1 MKIEGAAA
9 VVTGAASGIGYG
21 LCEGAA
27 KRGLAVVLAD
37 IEDESLLAAERR
49 LRDAGAKTLAVRTDV
64 SRPEQLENLAD
75 RAFEAFGSVGLLCNN
90 AGVQVSVTKPLWRYS
105 REDWEWLFGV
115 NLWGVV
121 HGLQAF
127 LPRMMEQETPSHVLN
142 TASSAGMLISPGLG
156 VYKASK
162 HAVVSLS
169 ETLYHDL
176 RVAGSRV
183 GVSIFCPDVVKTGLR
198 DAARN
203 RPAELGAETP
213 RTPEEQAAEDTL
225 RGSPGLSPTEAGE
238 IALSGVEAGRFY
250 IFTEDGPVE
259 FTRQRLEGIEAGVPT
274 AVTGLR
280 EDLALTPPS
289 T

>member
-1 MKIEGAAA
+1 MTIEGGAA

-27 KRGLAVVLAD
+27 QRGLAVVLAD
-37 IEDESLLAAERR
+37 IEEQSLEAAERR
-49 LRDAGAKTLAVRTDV
+49 LRESGARTLSVRTDV
-64 SRPEQLENLAD
+64 SRAEDLENLAN
-75 RAFEAFGSVGLLCNN
+75 RAFETFGSVGLLCNN
-90 AGVQVSVTKPLWRYS
+90 AGVQVSVTKPIWRYS
-105 REDWEWLFGV
+105 HQDWEWLIGV

-127 LPRMMEQETPSHVLN
+127 LPRLMDQANASHVLN

-156 VYKASK
+156 VYKATK

-176 RVAGSRV
+176 RVAQSQV
-183 GVSIFCPDVVKTGLR
+183 GVSVFCPDVVKTGLR

-203 RPAELGAETP
+203 RPEELGEELK

-225 RGSPGLSPTEAGE
+225 RGSKGLTPSEAGE
-238 IALSGVEAGRFY
+238 IALSSIEAGRFY
-250 IFTEDGPVE
+250 IFTEDGPIE
-259 FTRQRLEGIEAGVPT
+259 FTRQRLEGIEAGVPI
-274 AVTGLR
+274 AATGLR
-280 EDLALTPPS
+280 EDLGLSGP
-289 T
+289 